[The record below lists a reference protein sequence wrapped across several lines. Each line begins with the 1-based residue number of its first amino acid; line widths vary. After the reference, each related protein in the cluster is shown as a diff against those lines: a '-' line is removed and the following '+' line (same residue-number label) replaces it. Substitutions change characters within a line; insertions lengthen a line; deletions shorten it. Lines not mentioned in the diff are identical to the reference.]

1 MNVSRRKLT
10 SLAVGA
16 ASIPCLSFP
25 VWPQSY
31 PSRPVRIIVGFAAAT
46 GADIIAR
53 LMGQW
58 LSERLGQQFVT
69 ENHPGAGTNIATE
82 AVVRSQPDGYTLLA
96 VSPAN
101 AINATLY
108 EKLNFDF
115 IRDIAPVASVMRTP
129 NVMLVNPAVPARSV
143 SEFIAYAKA
152 NPGRVSFASAGVGS
166 GSHMSGELFKMMAG
180 VDIVHVPYRGGGPA
194 LTDLLGGRVQLMF
207 PGTTASI
214 EYIKAGTLRPLAV
227 TTVTRAEVLP
237 ELPTVGDFVPGYES
251 SLVDGIGAPKNTP
264 PEIIARLN
272 IEINAGLSEPKLKQR
287 LADFGG
293 TVLPGSPAD
302 YARLIVAETEKWAKV
317 VKFAGLKPN

>member
-1 MNVSRRKLT
+1 
-10 SLAVGA
+10 
-16 ASIPCLSFP
+16 
-25 VWPQSY
+25 
-31 PSRPVRIIVGFAAAT
+31 
-46 GADIIAR
+46 
-53 LMGQW
+53 
-58 LSERLGQQFVT
+58 
-69 ENHPGAGTNIATE
+69 
-82 AVVRSQPDGYTLLA
+82 
-96 VSPAN
+96 
-101 AINATLY
+101 
-108 EKLNFDF
+108 
-115 IRDIAPVASVMRTP
+115 
-129 NVMLVNPAVPARSV
+129 
-143 SEFIAYAKA
+143 
-152 NPGRVSFASAGVGS
+152 
-166 GSHMSGELFKMMAG
+166 MSGELFKMMAG

-194 LTDLLGGRVQLMF
+194 LTDLLGGQVQLMF

-227 TTVTRAEVLP
+227 TTATRAEVLP

-317 VKFAGLKPN
+317 VKFAGLKPS